1 MRVEFAASLVD
12 EFGEAA
18 REIRLAGGDILVTEG
33 DEAAEV
39 FFVLSGSLEAS
50 TTTAYGE
57 LTVGTIDA
65 GGIVGEV
72 TTIAGGR
79 RTATLSAVGDVTV
92 LVIGRADFEHW
103 LDEHPAFADAV
114 SAKARERIDRSQVA
128 AMVTDLMQT
137 TDNELIQEVVDRVGW
152 RRLDAGD
159 TLFEQGDESD
169 AAYFIVGGRLIILVR
184 DADGGEELVREIGRT
199 EVVGEL
205 GLLDRRPR
213 SATVRAVRD
222 TTLAAFPTALFEE
235 LVSKSPALML
245 HVTRGILG
253 RATKPR
259 RVIDRAASLAV
270 AVTSPVDARPLFDGL
285 VAEVARHGTVR
296 HLSSSRVDALLNR
309 QGIAQATVD
318 NVGVPRLAEFMHEAD
333 VGNDYVVLEADREM
347 TAWTR
352 RSLRQADRLVL
363 VSSPHPDEAE
373 RAAMAAVLDAIEGAS
388 HVARML
394 AVLHPADTDRPRNTS
409 ALLDEFAFDE
419 VVHVRVGS
427 SDDVKRLARLASGN
441 GVGLVLSGG
450 GARGFA
456 HIGAYL
462 ALRENGVPVDQV
474 AGCSMGAP
482 ISGGIAIGTPD
493 DRLVDEV
500 QAQFRRLLDYTLPM
514 VALIKGERISG
525 NIEATFGDWTIE
537 DMWLPYYTVSTNLT
551 QSRMEVHRRGDA
563 ALAIRASVAIPGV
576 LPPVPYGGDLL
587 VDGGVLNNLPT
598 EVMSRDATIGTIIA
612 VDVAPEL
619 GPRSKL
625 DYGLHVSG
633 FRALAARFRGKGR
646 DYPSLSA
653 VLLRS
658 MLTGAVRN
666 QQAALQDGTVDLL
679 LSLHLPGIGLL
690 EFDQV
695 KAVAESGY
703 EASIEAVRE
712 WAAGQPWLGAT
723 A

>member
-1 MRVEFAASLVD
+1 MEFAATLVD
-12 EFGEAA
+12 EFGDAA
-18 REIRLAGGDILVTEG
+18 REIRLGHGDVLVTEG

-39 FFVLSGSLEAS
+39 FFVLAGSLQAT

-57 LTVGTIDA
+57 LVVGTIDA
-65 GGIVGEV
+65 GAIVGEV

-79 RTATLSAVGDVTV
+79 RTATLRADGDVTV
-92 LVIGRADFEHW
+92 LVIARADFERW
-103 LDEHPAFADAV
+103 LDEHPAYADSV
-114 SAKARERIDRSQVA
+114 SAQARERIDRSQVA
-128 AMVTDLMQT
+128 TMVTDLMQT
-137 TDNELIQEVVDRVGW
+137 NDDELIQEVVDRVGW

-169 AAYFIVGGRLIILVR
+169 AAYFIVGGRLIVLVR
-184 DADGGEELVREIGRT
+184 DDDGNDELVREIGRT

-259 RVIDRAASLAV
+259 RLIDRAASVTV
-270 AVTSPVDARPLFDGL
+270 AVTSEMDTGPLLDSF
-285 VAEVARHGTVR
+285 VTEVARHGTVR
-296 HLSSSRVDALLNR
+296 HLSSRRVDQLLNR
-309 QGIAQATVD
+309 TDIAQATVD

-347 TAWTR
+347 TPWTR
-352 RSLRQADRLVL
+352 RALRQADRLVL
-363 VSSPHPDEAE
+363 VSSPHPDAAE
-373 RAAMAAVLDAIEGAS
+373 RARMAAVLAAIEGSS

-394 AVLHPADTDRPRNTS
+394 AVLHPAGTDRPRNTS
-409 ALLDEFAFDE
+409 ALLREFTIDE

-427 SDDVKRLARLASGN
+427 TDDAARLARLASGN

-462 ALRENGVPVDQV
+462 ALREAGVPIDQV

-493 DRLVDEV
+493 DRLVEEV

-514 VALIKGERISG
+514 VSLIKGERISG
-525 NIEATFGDWTIE
+525 NIDATFGDWAIE

-551 QSRMEVHRRGDA
+551 TSQMEVHRRGDA

-625 DYGLHVSG
+625 DYGSHVSG
-633 FRALAARFRGKGR
+633 FRALAAKLRGRGR

-679 LSLHLPGIGLL
+679 LSLHLPGVGLL
-690 EFDQV
+690 DFDRV
-695 KAVAESGY
+695 RPVADVGY
-703 EASIEAVRE
+703 EASIDAVRE
-712 WAAGQPWLGAT
+712 WAADQPWLRSPA
-723 A
+723 